1 MTKHYILLSYIFLFF
16 IGCKEKEVAP
26 PTLGLSNT
34 TIDLGAITST
44 STSSLT
50 LTKNGEGTISYT
62 IASNKTWLK
71 LSKSS
76 GTISTTDAIN
86 FSTSINV
93 TDLTEG
99 ENTAI
104 LSITPTIN
112 GVISPV
118 VSVTVKGIYKTTTIS
133 LNSTNLDFGTITAN
147 KSVFLKM
154 TKIGTENLSFDVSS
168 DKSWLIVDK
177 NTGTL
182 GGIDSLKVTVDTKA
196 LVVGSQTGNI
206 TIVPKVNGI
215 AGKQTTVAVKVNFDD
230 TITGII
236 VERTLSKNETWGGNI
251 SLNGNV
257 TVPKGFTLTIKPGT
271 IIKVKRSLFALHLV
285 IDGKLVMNGDASNI
299 IEMRSEN
306 FNPNDY
312 FHAFDYW
319 IGIFAN
325 GDIEMSYAYIKGA
338 MSGISFDNNG
348 ILSTPTKAPS
358 IHHVLFENCLSGI
371 SDFKSKFET
380 TFYNLTFRDISL
392 ESIEITDAKVVA
404 IKDSDFLST
413 QYHDISISTTFIV
426 SSVISV
432 TNSNFVSKQYNKE
445 NLYARNSASKVTAI
459 NCFGNIKTF
468 GFKTELY
475 NEYGSV
481 FTNITPAS
489 SVNLNVGCGFANKYQ
504 SARLR
509 AVDAVDKKT
518 ANQQMIEYKKQRQ
531 LKIQNK

>member
-1 MTKHYILLSYIFLFF
+1 MTKQYILLSYIFLFF

-50 LTKNGEGTISYT
+50 LTQNGEGTISYT

-76 GTISTTDAIN
+76 GTIATTDAIN

-112 GVISPV
+112 GVVSPV

-133 LNSTNLDFGTITAN
+133 LNSTSLDFGTITAN

-182 GGIDSLKVTVDTKA
+182 GGTDSLKVTVDTKT
-196 LVVGSQTGNI
+196 LVGGSQTGNI

-215 AGKQTTVAVKVNFDD
+215 AGKQTTVAVKVNYDD

-236 VERTLSKNETWGGNI
+236 EKRTLSKNETWGGNI

-271 IIKVKRSLFALHLV
+271 KIKVKIIDSGIDLI

-306 FNPNDY
+306 AKP
-312 FHAFDYW
+312 AFDDW
-319 IGIFAN
+319 NGIEAN
-325 GDIEMSYAYIKGA
+325 GDVEISYAYIKDAYQGINFVF
-338 MSGISFDNNG
+338 SG
-348 ILSTPTKAPS
+348 LSTPTKAPS
-358 IHHVLFENCLSGI
+358 IHHVLFENCFTGI
-371 SDFKSKFET
+371 DFFRSKFET
-380 TFYNLTFRDISL
+380 TFNNLTFRNL
-392 ESIEITDAKVVA
+392 MFNSILIADANVVT

-413 QYHDISISTTFIV
+413 KSDIAIYAAGLAL
-426 SSVISV
+426 SV
-432 TNSNFVSKQYNKE
+432 TNSNFVPKQYVFYENVFVYDNVKYINNKV
-445 NLYARNSASKVTAI
+445 NMT
-459 NCFGNIKTF
+459 NCFGISYTD
-468 GFKTELY
+468 GFNK
-475 NEYGSV
+475 NGNV
-481 FTNITPAS
+481 FTNITPTS

-509 AVDAVDKKT
+509 AVDAVDQKT
-518 ANQQMIEYKKQRQ
+518 ANQQMMEYKKQRH